1 MIFVQPIRLCTAL
14 RRKNKKYPKCL
25 SLPHMSYVNFFE
37 KPHDDGQNDNK
48 NIIFDVNCK
57 TAKIRGYQA
66 LFSWYDGG
74 IIIKKHKKHKSISN
88 LLNLPAIIKEF
99 LFISISKL

>member
-74 IIIKKHKKHKSISN
+74 IIIKKTREAQKHIQFVEFTSHNQRVFIHFN
-88 LLNLPAIIKEF
+88 L
-99 LFISISKL
+99 